1 MTDMLTSIEIAKLL
15 KKQQKRQNEK
25 QGFDTALLG
34 LGIALKNNK
43 KKLKIAK

>member
-1 MTDMLTSIEIAKLL
+1 MLTSIEIARLL
-15 KKQQKRQNEK
+15 KKQQKRKEQK

-43 KKLKIAK
+43 KKPKYFK